1 MPLKHKEKNHP
12 SIQPQVL
19 THLLSPSLLS
29 VWAAQGTFLHRRS
42 AGTTF
47 LITDVR
53 HASCDGLVGVQLVVC
68 LFQPSHSHNLWLND
82 LPNLRRKGEIIALTD
97 RDIRCL
103 LCQIS
108 PPPPRLRL
116 QPNRSQ
122 TTERIFRV
130 GPLQYL
136 PSVRR
141 AYSILCLFVTVHLAA
156 GVQGHNSPPLLS
168 SPAHPSLEWMTPGTP
183 EDSHLAVAPLHFSLP
198 LKHNSEL
205 PRHSPNKCYSSCIFN
220 LLTDAIILYTPC
232 SLILMQLLLFI
243 AGRFFFFSLPPPP
256 PSYYFIWKCL
266 SLSLDVCVRAHL
278 CARHWGL

>member
-1 MPLKHKEKNHP
+1 MPP
-12 SIQPQVL
+12 
-19 THLLSPSLLS
+19 
-29 VWAAQGTFLHRRS
+29 
-42 AGTTF
+42 
-47 LITDVR
+47 
-53 HASCDGLVGVQLVVC
+53 
-68 LFQPSHSHNLWLND
+68 
-82 LPNLRRKGEIIALTD
+82 LP
-97 RDIRCL
+97 DI
-103 LCQIS
+103 

-156 GVQGHNSPPLLS
+156 GVQGHNSPPPS

-205 PRHSPNKCYSSCIFN
+205 PHHSPNKCYSSCIFN

-243 AGRFFFFSLPPPP
+243 AGHFFFLPPLLLFHLKVPLP
-256 PSYYFIWKCL
+256 L
-266 SLSLDVCVRAHL
+266 SRCVCVRAHL
-278 CARHWGL
+278 CARH